1 MSKSDL
7 EIIIIENVRIDGAHY
22 PYYPL
27 INLEYAEETLSSKIS
42 RKLKGMVKSIF
53 NALSYH
59 NKTSVRAKYGSAN
72 DNDGNTKKDADKE
85 K

>member
-7 EIIIIENVRIDGAHY
+7 EIIIIENVRIDGEYY

-27 INLEYAEETLSSKIS
+27 INLEYAEETLGSRIS
-42 RKLKGMVKSIF
+42 RKIKELAKSIF
-53 NALSYH
+53 RAFSYY
-59 NKTSVRAKYGSAN
+59 NKTSVRAKYGST
-72 DNDGNTKKDADKE
+72 DEKDEKEDGE